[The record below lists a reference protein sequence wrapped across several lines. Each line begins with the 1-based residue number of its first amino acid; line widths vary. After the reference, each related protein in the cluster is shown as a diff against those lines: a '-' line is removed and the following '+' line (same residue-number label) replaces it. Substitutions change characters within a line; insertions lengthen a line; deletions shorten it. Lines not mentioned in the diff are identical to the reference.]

1 MTDNNW
7 IELNFININIDININ
22 VNLQFEK
29 CKSRDFKI
37 DYLRRREGTRQ
48 IEGGM
53 HDQI

>member
-7 IELNFININIDININ
+7 IGLNFININNN